1 MLKKL
6 DIPYGEVE
14 ILIQENECF
23 GKKLEGKITK
33 EFIKFINSQKGVV
46 ESIYFE
52 IEEEEKFLVVKLT
65 EDYCFKF
72 DYFDDDDR
80 IKKYSDKSSQMHIV
94 QDLGEIRKIN

>member
-14 ILIQENECF
+14 VLIEENQCF
-23 GKKLEGKITK
+23 GANLEGKINK
-33 EFIKFINSQKGVV
+33 EFIKFIKAQKGVV

-52 IEEEEKFLVVKLT
+52 IEEDEKLLVVKLT
-65 EDYCFKF
+65 EDYCFRF

-80 IKKYSDKSSQMHIV
+80 IKKYSNKSSQMYII